1 MTETKVSLMS
11 SGVPP
16 LEPDA
21 ERPARAGA
29 VREHYRRLVARRVAV
44 IIVLLA
50 LLVMLAFLALC
61 AGAASFGWRE
71 ALKALL
77 AGPWQKAGA
86 GGLSQTVVWQLR
98 MPRICMGIL
107 AGGAL
112 GMAGAMMQ
120 GLLRNPLASP
130 FTLGIASASGFGA
143 ALAISLGVGIAGWG
157 QWLIVG
163 NAFLFAL
170 LASGVVFVLAQW
182 RGMSKETMILAGVAT
197 MYLFSALTSLLQYL
211 GDMEQVNSVVFWLL
225 GSLERATWLRCGLVA
240 VVALATFPWMYAL
253 SWDLNVMGSG
263 DEAAQSL
270 GVSVKRVRTTG
281 MFLASLATAGVI
293 CFSGTVGFIGL
304 VAPHIS
310 RMLVGVDHRFHMP
323 ASLLTGAVLLVAAD
337 LAARTVLPPHVLPLG
352 IMTACVGVPFFFYLV
367 VRHRK
372 EIWQK

>member
-1 MTETKVSLMS
+1 MTETKV
-11 SGVPP
+11 P
-16 LEPDA
+16 LAVSVSEM
-21 ERPARAGA
+21 RPAAPQAARPAA

-44 IIVLLA
+44 ILA
-50 LLVMLAFLALC
+50 LTAALVALTFLALC

-71 ALKALL
+71 ALRAVL
-77 AGPWQKAGA
+77 AGPWAKAGA
-86 GGLSQTVVWQLR
+86 GSLSQTVVWQLR

-107 AGGAL
+107 GGGAL
-112 GMAGAMMQ
+112 GLAGAMMQ

-130 FTLGIASASGFGA
+130 FTLGVASASGFGA
-143 ALAISLGVGIAGWG
+143 ALAITFGIGSVGWG

-197 MYLFSALTSLLQYL
+197 MYLFSALTSLLQYM
-211 GDMEQVNSVVFWLL
+211 GGMEQVNSVVFWLL

-240 VVALATFPWMYAL
+240 VVALVTFPWMYSL

-263 DEAAQSL
+263 DEAARSL
-270 GVSVKRVRTTG
+270 GVSVKRVRMTG

-293 CFSGTVGFIGL
+293 CFSGTIGFIGL

-310 RMLVGVDHRFHMP
+310 RMLVGVDHRFHLP
-323 ASLLTGAVLLVAAD
+323 ASLLTGSVLLVAAD
-337 LAARTVLPPHVLPLG
+337 LAARTVLVPHVLPLG
-352 IMTACVGVPFFFYLV
+352 IMTSCVGVPFFFYLV

-372 EIWQK
+372 EMWQK